1 MSKQKKLSLILLLV
15 ISALLLPACER
26 NLTGGSPTSAVKGT
40 DTLAE
45 VLTNTIIPDDDQES
59 TISPDDMMETMVYE
73 TLSAELD
80 QFETS
85 TLTPESQE
93 TAPAE
98 ATATQHI
105 ITPTNTPEP
114 TSETAET
121 AEATQAPE
129 DTQAPTNTNTP
140 KPTISAVKID
150 PYTLFTGAQHVDT
163 MDTPSLWTDENGLLP
178 DTQYLK
184 LEFADGNLY
193 ATGKLN
199 LWDTWWISGFTLTD
213 FYIEMEV
220 NSGDCSGSD
229 TYGMILRASQH
240 GEPTRGYFIGF
251 TCDGKV
257 LAKRLESTDP
267 YVAISILN
275 PTETE
280 LINAGPNQTNI
291 IGVAFEGDTIT
302 IYPNR
307 YFFTTIV
314 DSTFSYGRYGIY
326 VQAGEDGNY
335 TFIINEIRTWGIIT
349 ED

>member
-1 MSKQKKLSLILLLV
+1 MSKQKILSLILLFVL
-15 ISALLLPACER
+15 SALLLPACVR
-26 NLTGGSPTSAVKGT
+26 PVTTGSPTATLRGT
-40 DTLAE
+40 DQLAE
-45 VLTNTIIPDDDQES
+45 VLNNTIIPDDDDQES

-80 QFETS
+80 QFETA

-93 TAPAE
+93 NAPAE

-114 TSETAET
+114 TSETAE
-121 AEATQAPE
+121 ATQEPE
-129 DTQAPTNTNTP
+129 DTPVPTNTTAP
-140 KPTISAVKID
+140 QPTIDAVKID
-150 PYTLFTGAQHVDT
+150 PYTLFTGAQHVDA
-163 MDTPSLWTDENGLLP
+163 MDNPALWTDQGGMLP

-184 LEFADGNLY
+184 MEFADGNMY

-275 PTETE
+275 PTESE
-280 LINAGPNQTNI
+280 LVNAGPNQTNI
-291 IGVAFEGDTIT
+291 IGVAFDGNTIT

-314 DSTFSYGRYGIY
+314 DSTFSYGRFGIY

-335 TFIINEIRTWGIIT
+335 TFIVNEIRIWGILP